1 MIFPKA
7 SLIGDMG
14 STVLKKANTADTQ
27 VEPLLQTHNDNDDN
41 NDFIDDDNCDEIR
54 KYVDIFAFS
63 VL

>member
-1 MIFPKA
+1 MIFAKA

-14 STVLKKANTADTQ
+14 NTVLKKGNTADTQ
-27 VEPLLQTHNDNDDN
+27 VEPLLQTHNNNDDN
-41 NDFIDDDNCDEIR
+41 TDDNCDDIR

>member
-1 MIFPKA
+1 MIISKA

-14 STVLKKANTADTQ
+14 NTVLKKANTADTQ
-27 VEPLLQTHNDNDDN
+27 VEPLIQTHKNNDDN
-41 NDFIDDDNCDEIR
+41 DDDNCDDIR

>member
-1 MIFPKA
+1 MIISKA

-14 STVLKKANTADTQ
+14 NTVLKKANTADTQ
-27 VEPLLQTHNDNDDN
+27 VEPLLQTHKN
-41 NDFIDDDNCDEIR
+41 NDDDNCDDIR